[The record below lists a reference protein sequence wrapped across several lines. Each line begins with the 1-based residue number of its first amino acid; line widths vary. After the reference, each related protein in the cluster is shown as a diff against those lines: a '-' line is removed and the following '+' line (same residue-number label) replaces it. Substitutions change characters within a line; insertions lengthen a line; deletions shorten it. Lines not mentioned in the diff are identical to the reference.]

1 MTEPS
6 CDASTRDLLGLAL
19 RTNRGLTWSVLALTA
34 LCGLIPSAFSIASGV
49 TVGTL
54 PAAVR
59 SGMGSPDG
67 SRLTWFLVLS
77 VVLFVLQQALGPV
90 RETVADALLVRVD
103 THMARRIMAL
113 TSTPPGIAHLEDPAT
128 VDRLHQ
134 AQGIISGSTPGS
146 ALYALTIIWF
156 RRLSGVASLAVVV
169 SFRWWLA
176 LVLVATQALAFRWR
190 RQAWDAQTSVIFRR
204 SSALRRS
211 AYTRRI
217 ATDPVTAKETR
228 VFGLD
233 HWLVDRYRTE
243 FDEGMAPVWA
253 ARRRGWP
260 STVGIGALMV
270 VVHGAALMVVV
281 RAGIDGD
288 IGVGAVVVFVQAVLG
303 TVALAFFGEEHGRA
317 TDGLASLGVLQELE
331 RELPPPVDAAPGRP
345 VDGLPRRSIRFE
357 AVGFRY
363 PGRDAD
369 VFVDLNLE
377 LEVGRSTAIVGDN
390 GSGKTTLAK
399 LLAGL
404 YEPTSG
410 RITVDG
416 TDLAEFDRPAWQRR
430 VAAIFQ
436 DFVQYPFSAY
446 DNVAVGAL
454 ERCADRDAV
463 EAAAAR
469 AGATATVEGL
479 AHGWDTLL
487 GREFTGGADLSGG
500 EWQRLALARALF
512 AVDGG
517 AGVLVLDEPTASLDV
532 RAEAEL
538 YDRFLDLTRDATT
551 VVISH
556 RFSTVR
562 RADRIVVLE
571 DGCVVEDGT
580 HDSLVA
586 AAGRYARM
594 YALQAS
600 RFTAEEATGGA

>member
-1 MTEPS
+1 MSE
-6 CDASTRDLLGLAL
+6 AAGTRELLRVAGLTSPAL
-19 RTNRGLTWSVLALTA
+19 RRAVLAMTVVS
-34 LCGLIPSAFSIASGV
+34 GLLPTAFSLAAGATIGA
-49 TVGTL
+49 L
-54 PAAVR
+54 PEAVR
-59 SGMGSPDG
+59 SGSAAP
-67 SRLTWFLVLS
+67 LTWLLVLTIA
-77 VVLFVLQQALGPV
+77 LFVLQQALGPV
-90 RETVADALLVRVD
+90 RETIADALMVRVD
-103 THMARRIMAL
+103 TRMARRIMAL
-113 TSTPPGIAHLEDPAT
+113 TSALPGIAHLEDPAT
-128 VDRLHQ
+128 VDRLAQ
-134 AQGIISGSTPGS
+134 AQGAIAGATPG
-146 ALYALTIIWF
+146 AAIYALTIIWS
-156 RRLSGVASLAVVV
+156 RRLAGVAALIVVA

-176 LVLVATQALAFRWR
+176 VALLATHAVAHRWR
-190 RQAWDAQTSVIFRR
+190 RQAWDTQTSVIFRR

-211 AYTRRI
+211 AYTRRL
-217 ATDPVTAKETR
+217 ATDAATAKETR

-233 HWLVDRYRTE
+233 RWLVERYGAE
-243 FDEGMAPVWA
+243 FDESMTPVWE
-253 ARRRGWP
+253 ARRRGWL
-260 STVGIGALMV
+260 SSVGVAGLMTVVQGGALLLV
-270 VVHGAALMVVV
+270 VQ
-281 RAGIDGD
+281 AGVDGD
-288 IGVGAVVVFVQAVLG
+288 IGVGAVVVFVQAVIGTATLG
-303 TVALAFFGEEHGRA
+303 YFGEENGRA
-317 TDGLASLGVLQELE
+317 TDGLVSLRVLQELE
-331 RELPPPVDAAPGRP
+331 HELPPPVDAPPGRP
-345 VDGLPRRSIRFE
+345 VGGLPRRSIRFE
-357 AVGFRY
+357 SVGFHY
-363 PGRDAD
+363 PGRDAE
-369 VFVDLNLE
+369 VFVDLDLE

-390 GSGKTTLAK
+390 GAGKTTLAK

-416 TDLAEFDRPAWQRR
+416 VDLAELDRPAWQRR

-436 DFVQYPFSAY
+436 DFVQYPFTAY

-454 ERCADRDAV
+454 HRCPDTAAV

-469 AGATATVEGL
+469 AGATSIVEGL
-479 AHGWDTLL
+479 ATGWDTVL
-487 GREFTGGADLSGG
+487 GRQFTGGTELSGG

-571 DGCVVEDGT
+571 GGCVVEDGT

-586 AAGRYARM
+586 AGGRYARM

-600 RFTAEEATGGA
+600 RFDDA